1 LSHYINIPPA
11 SGEQRV
17 EPYATYA
24 AFPVTGEIGIVY
36 IDEDASDLYLWDG
49 AVYVLQAGSVGA
61 TTALDNLASTAVN
74 ASIIPATN
82 GSIDL
87 GASAKRWLTGYFQSL
102 RTTSIQGNS
111 SQIAFSN
118 NTSGGD
124 FNFYGNINLFSDSSG
139 NALKLW
145 NDDEADYVGFSV
157 DPALGGT
164 TDYVL
169 PNADGSTGQFLQTD
183 GSGILSWQSP
193 STAWGGITGTLS
205 DQTDLQTALNEKE
218 MIYDWALNLD
228 RQAAFWTDFC
238 QNDRAT
244 LNIAAN
250 AGGGTGQVNSNDS
263 VTGVNSTENCLGVFE
278 MVLGSGTTARAMIY
292 NSGTIMAGTNQLR
305 CGFRSA
311 LTSGLS
317 DGTNTYTAYIGFLD
331 NPNSGDMTDGIYFR
345 YTHSVNGGRW
355 EAVVADAGV
364 RAAVDTGIAPSNTV
378 NQVFVII
385 VNQAGT
391 QAQFYIDG
399 TLTNTVSSGLPG
411 AGDFFFYGA
420 KIEKSAGTTS
430 RSIAV
435 DWLYFNSLR
444 TSAR

>member
-1 LSHYINIPPA
+1 MSHYINIPPA

-102 RTTSIQGNS
+102 RTTSIQGNT
-111 SQIAFSN
+111 SQIAFSSS
-118 NTSGGD
+118 TPGGD

-169 PNADGSTGQFLQTD
+169 PSADGSTGQFLQTD

-193 STAWGGITGTLS
+193 GTAWGGITGTLS
-205 DQTDLQTALNEKE
+205 DQTDLQTALDAKDT
-218 MIYDWALNLD
+218 ILD
-228 RQAAFWTDFC
+228 PSVNPDRYYIFQTDFTD
-238 QNDRAT
+238 NSRAG
-244 LNIAAN
+244 LSVSAA
-250 AGGGTGQVNSNDS
+250 AGGGSGQATSEGT
-263 VTGVNSTENCLGVFE
+263 TGVNSTENCLGVLD
-278 MVLGSGTTARAMIY
+278 MALGTGTTARM
-292 NSGTIMAGTNQLR
+292 TILGSPWLR
-305 CGFRSA
+305 TGSQHLEYATRLAYSV
-311 LTSGLS
+311 LS
-317 DGTNTYTAYIGFLD
+317 DGTNTYTTWVGFLD
-331 NPNSGDMTDGIYFR
+331 TTGTGAGTNGLYFKYTHGTNSGK
-345 YTHSVNGGRW
+345 W
-355 EAVVADAGV
+355 QAVVNAAGTPT
-364 RAAVDTGIAPSNTV
+364 AADTGVAPSATV
-378 NQVFVII
+378 NQVLKVE
-385 VNQAGT
+385 VNAAGT
-391 QAQFYIDG
+391 EAKFYIDG
-399 TLTNTVSSGLPG
+399 TLTNTVSTGLP
-411 AGDFFFYGA
+411 ATSATMFYA
-420 KIEKSAGTTS
+420 NKIEKSAGTTN
-430 RSIAV
+430 V
-435 DWLYFNSLR
+435 TMTTDWLYFKSTR
-444 TSAR
+444 SSAR